1 MDVRFILKHNQSFQA
16 CFKHIFKKIFSYKS
30 EVALATVTIES

>member
-1 MDVRFILKHNQSFQA
+1 MDVLYLSKTSQFQA
-16 CFKHIFKKIFSYKS
+16 CFKDIFKKICSYKS